1 MGNLIIN
8 EWLKLTKKLGTW
20 IMLALLLG
28 LTIFLC
34 ILGGAITSRQVGAN
48 QTFASLASMLSVL
61 NLIVVIVAATIISE
75 EFSRGTIKFLLIR
88 PYSRT
93 QVYAAK
99 FLTTLLFGLL
109 STVLLLITCLAA
121 ANLFMKAES
130 PLLPVAGFG
139 DWSALKVALV
149 TAGVNLLLL
158 SFYIAITMF
167 ISAILRSQA
176 MSVGLGIGL
185 LFGGSLFNDLLFLG
199 QTKFPWLKWNFF
211 NATNI
216 KETIPQLASQPL
228 DQWLT
233 LDFWQSL
240 GLLGLYGG
248 LLYFFGNWIF
258 SARDVALT

>member
-1 MGNLIIN
+1 MGNLILN
-8 EWLKLTKKLGTW
+8 EWIKLTKKLGTW

-28 LTIFLC
+28 VTIFLC
-34 ILGGAITSRQVGAN
+34 FLGGIITNHQVGAN
-48 QTFASLASMLSVL
+48 QTFAILASMPAVL
-61 NLIVVIVAATIISE
+61 NLIVVIIAATTISE
-75 EFSRGTIKFLLIR
+75 EFSQGTIKFLLIR

-99 FLTTLLFGLL
+99 FITTILFALLASIMLFLTCFG
-109 STVLLLITCLAA
+109 A

-130 PLLPVAGFG
+130 PLLAVTGFG

-149 TAGVNLLLL
+149 TSGVNLLLL
-158 SFYIAITMF
+158 CFYTAITMF
-167 ISAILRSQA
+167 ISAVLRSQA

-185 LFGGSLFNDLLFLG
+185 LFGGGLFNDLLFLG
-199 QTKFPWLKWNFF
+199 QEKYPWLKWNLF
-211 NATNI
+211 NASKI
-216 KETIPQLASQPL
+216 KDTIPQLAGQPL
-228 DQWLT
+228 EQWVT

-258 SARDVALT
+258 SARDVALS